1 LAPKYKPKTIA
12 LLGQMIL
19 LGTGTS
25 VGVPTIGCG
34 CRVCTSSDP
43 RNHRTR
49 CAAVLG
55 LPQGN
60 LLIDTPPD
68 LRFQMIREGL
78 GVVHAVVYT
87 HEHADHLFG
96 LDDLRLMPFF
106 LGHALPVYC
115 EQIVEERI
123 RTAFDYAFTDLEP
136 THEGAVP
143 QLVFQ
148 RIDTRP
154 FDVLGARVIPIRLLH
169 GPRFQVL
176 GFRIGNVAY
185 CTDVKEIPPDSWPLL
200 QGLDTLVLTALR
212 TQPHATHF
220 CLDEAVAA
228 AQRLQPR
235 RTLFT
240 HVGHDLDFEETNAR
254 LPPGMALAYDGQR
267 VPLT

>member
-1 LAPKYKPKTIA
+1 ML
-12 LLGQMIL
+12 
-19 LGTGTS
+19 
-25 VGVPTIGCG
+25 
-34 CRVCTSSDP
+34 
-43 RNHRTR
+43 
-49 CAAVLG
+49 
-55 LPQGN
+55 
-60 LLIDTPPD
+60 
-68 LRFQMIREGL
+68 REGL
-78 GVVHAVVYT
+78 GVVHAVAYT

-106 LGHALPVYC
+106 LGHALPLYC
-115 EQIVEERI
+115 EQVVEERI
-123 RTAFDYAFTDLEP
+123 RTAFAYAFTGLEP

-143 QLVFQ
+143 QLEFQ

-176 GFRIGNVAY
+176 GFRVGNVAY
-185 CTDVKEIPPDSWPLL
+185 CTDVKEIPPESWALL
-200 QGLDTLVLTALR
+200 EGLDTLVLSGLR
-212 TQPHATHF
+212 HRPHPTHF

-240 HVGHDLDFEETNAR
+240 HVGHDLDYAETNAR
-254 LPPGMALAYDGQR
+254 LPPGMALAHDGLR